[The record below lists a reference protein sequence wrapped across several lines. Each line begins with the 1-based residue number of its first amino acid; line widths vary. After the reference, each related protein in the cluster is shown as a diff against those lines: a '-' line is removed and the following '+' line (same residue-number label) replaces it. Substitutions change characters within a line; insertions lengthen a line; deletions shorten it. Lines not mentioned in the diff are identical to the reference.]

1 LALKKHLTI
10 SDDKKSGLV
19 TAVAEDKDPV
29 FSASLV
35 NSLVPELRKLLDR
48 IAVTE
53 AQQRRR
59 FLEERITI
67 VQSEMNT
74 LETRLIK
81 AQATS
86 GVLSVDGQTQTA
98 IRQAAEVRG
107 QITATQIRIDS
118 MATFATAEN
127 PEMQRAKAELEGL
140 QRKLSELERG
150 SASVGSAA
158 SGEQDAAALDNLRAY
173 RDLKYRQATLDVL
186 VKEVE
191 VARIDEAKEGA
202 LVQQVD
208 PGVPPEKR
216 SRPQRSVIVA
226 VGMLLGFLLGGAVT
240 VMRQKDVLVPYAN
253 QLRELRRA
261 WSMRRRG

>member
-1 LALKKHLTI
+1 
-10 SDDKKSGLV
+10 
-19 TAVAEDKDPV
+19 
-29 FSASLV
+29 
-35 NSLVPELRKLLDR
+35 
-48 IAVTE
+48 
-53 AQQRRR
+53 
-59 FLEERITI
+59 
-67 VQSEMNT
+67 
-74 LETRLIK
+74 
-81 AQATS
+81 
-86 GVLSVDGQTQTA
+86 
-98 IRQAAEVRG
+98 
-107 QITATQIRIDS
+107 